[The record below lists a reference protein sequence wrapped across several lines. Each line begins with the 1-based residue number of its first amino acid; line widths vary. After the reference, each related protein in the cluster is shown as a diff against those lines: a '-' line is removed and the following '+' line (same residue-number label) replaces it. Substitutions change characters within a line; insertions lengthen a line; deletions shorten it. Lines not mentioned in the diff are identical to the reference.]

1 MTCEEYGPTML
12 VVDAL
17 CLFVVIT
24 EGSLAEKTRR
34 TLVAS
39 DELSAPS
46 IIDLEVV
53 GLLRRDTLHHG
64 LESGRAEIALA
75 ELNDWPGERVPLRA
89 LNARVWQLRY
99 NVRTWDA
106 YYVALAEYL
115 GAPLVTLDRR
125 LASADGPECTFIV
138 PGREPE

>member
-1 MTCEEYGPTML
+1 MIFEEPGPTML
-12 VVDAL
+12 VVDAS
-17 CLFVVIT
+17 CLFEVIT
-24 EGSLAEKTRR
+24 EGSLAEKTRQ

-39 DELSAPS
+39 EELAAPS
-46 IIDLEVV
+46 IIDVEVV
-53 GLLRRDTLHHG
+53 GLLRRDALLGG

-89 LNARVWQLRY
+89 LNTRVWQLRY

-125 LASADGPECTFIV
+125 LASAVGPECDVIV